1 MSSYSYYSATPSYG
15 SDALFAGLAVFVI
28 LLYILLIG
36 VSVAS
41 YVLNALALQR
51 IAKRRQIRNP
61 FLAWIPFASSYLL
74 GSIADEYDAKNGKN
88 HKWRKNLLIASIAP
102 VVLFILFYI
111 SMILFAFSIPYGEM
125 GALSLI
131 LYIFAILLFVVLS
144 LVATL
149 QTIFNGIC
157 MYKIFESIVPEKT
170 IKYLILYLV
179 VPLAGPLCLFKC
191 KDLGYSNVV
200 EAPIV
205 EE

>member
-1 MSSYSYYSATPSYG
+1 MSNYGYYSPSPSYG

-28 LLYILLIG
+28 LFYFLLIG
-36 VSVAS
+36 ISIVS
-41 YVLNALALQR
+41 YVLNSLALQK

-61 FLAWIPFASSYLL
+61 FLAWIPVASSYLV

-102 VVLFILFYI
+102 IVLFILFYI
-111 SMILFAFSIPYGEM
+111 FIIVFALFASFSGM
-125 GALSLI
+125 GSLAVVI
-131 LYIFAILLFVVLS
+131 YIFAMLLLIALS
-144 LVATL
+144 LVAAL
-149 QTIFNGIC
+149 QTVFNGIC

-200 EAPIV
+200 ESPKI